1 MDRIEEIAVTA
12 ELLRGMPL
20 PQPDGDGD
28 KETRGRVLVVAGSV
42 PVPGGALLA
51 GIGALRA
58 GAGKLQIATAA
69 SVAPHLGLAL
79 PEALVAGLPET
90 AEGGIAADSGKAL
103 AERASRCDT
112 VLIGPGMMDEAA
124 VAALTADLLT
134 RLDPARD
141 PARDPALRPAGGGL
155 RFVLD
160 AGALAGLRRGPGP
173 VQRHAGHVVITPH
186 AGEMAGLLGCARDRV
201 EADPLAAAREVA
213 AHLQV
218 VVALKGSCTRIVTP
232 EGRAWAYRGGT
243 VGLATSGSG
252 DTLAGIVA
260 GLLARGASPEQAA
273 IWGVCLH
280 GEAGNRLSRR
290 IGPLGFLARELLAE
304 IPAAM
309 AALAEGAESD

>member
-1 MDRIEEIAVTA
+1 MDAPIDEIPVTA
-12 ELLRGMPL
+12 GLLRGMPL

-51 GIGALRA
+51 GIGVLRA

-69 SVAPHLGLAL
+69 SIAPHLGLAL
-79 PEALVAGLPET
+79 PEALVIGLPET
-90 AEGGIAADSGKAL
+90 ADGGIAPEAAETLVGRAL
-103 AERASRCDT
+103 RCDT

-124 VAALTADLLT
+124 AAELTAALLT
-134 RLDPARD
+134 RLETDENGP
-141 PARDPALRPAGGGL
+141 

-160 AGALAGLRRGPGP
+160 AGALAGLGRDPAP
-173 VQRHAGHVVITPH
+173 LHRHDGRMVVTPH
-186 AGEMAGLLGCARDRV
+186 AGEMAGLLGCSRDRV
-201 EADPLAAAREVA
+201 EADPLGCARAAAAVLKA
-213 AHLQV
+213 
-218 VVALKGSCTRIVTP
+218 VVALKGGCTRIVAP
-232 EGRAWAYRGGT
+232 DGRAWAYRGGT

-273 IWGVCLH
+273 IWGVFLH

-304 IPAAM
+304 IPAVM
-309 AALAEGAESD
+309 ATLASESDIEPDCR

>member
-1 MDRIEEIAVTA
+1 
-12 ELLRGMPL
+12 MPL

-69 SVAPHLGLAL
+69 SIAPHLGLAL

-90 AEGGIAADSGKAL
+90 AEGGIAPESAGAL
-103 AERASRCDT
+103 AERASHCDT

-124 VAALTADLLT
+124 VADLTAALLN
-134 RLDPARD
+134 RLD
-141 PARDPALRPAGGGL
+141 AGGDGP

-160 AGALAGLRRGPGP
+160 AGALAGLGRDPAP
-173 VQRHAGHVVITPH
+173 LHRHEGRLVITPH
-186 AGEMAGLLGCARDRV
+186 AGEMAGLLGCSRDQV
-201 EADPLAAAREVA
+201 DADPLGCARQAAERLKA
-213 AHLQV
+213 
-218 VVALKGSCTRIVTP
+218 VVALKGSCTRIVAP
-232 EGRAWAYRGGT
+232 DGGIWAYRDGT

-273 IWGVCLH
+273 IWGVYLH
-280 GEAGNRLSRR
+280 GEAGNRLTRR

-309 AALAEGAESD
+309 AALANDPEDR

>member
-1 MDRIEEIAVTA
+1 MPVSPVEETPVTA

-69 SVAPHLGLAL
+69 GIAPHLGLAL

-90 AEGGIAADSGKAL
+90 PDGGIAPDSAEAL

-124 VAALTADLLT
+124 VAALTAGLLT
-134 RLDPARD
+134 RLEPA
-141 PARDPALRPAGGGL
+141 ADPALDPADGGGP

-160 AGALAGLRRGPGP
+160 AGALAGLGRDPGP

-186 AGEMAGLLGCARDRV
+186 AGEMAGLLGCSREQV
-201 EADPLAAAREVA
+201 EADPLAAARQTA
-213 AHLQV
+213 AHLKA

-232 EGRAWAYRGGT
+232 DGRAWAYRGGT

-260 GLLARGASPEQAA
+260 GLLARGASPQQAA
-273 IWGVCLH
+273 IWGVYLH

-304 IPAAM
+304 IPPAM
-309 AALAEGAESD
+309 AALAEGAENA